1 MAILVLLLLLCL
13 PRVTLANITVN
24 DDAGN
29 ILRLTVPAKRVVS
42 LAPHITELLFETDAG
57 NKIVGTVRF
66 SDYPESAKNIP
77 LVGDSYNL
85 DFETIIALQPDLIIV
100 WKTGTGRSTVEKLH
114 ALGYTVF
121 ISEPDSLEIIATS
134 VERFGKLTGN
144 AETAL
149 TKSKQFQQDVVKLKS
164 KYSTL
169 GQVRV
174 FYQFWNQPIFTVNE
188 NHIISTIIEMCGGKN
203 VFAELST
210 LTPQLSVESVLN
222 MDPDVIIA
230 SGEGNL
236 KPEWLE
242 EWRQWPT
249 LTAVSNDQIYSIPP
263 EIIQR
268 HTTRILDGARMMCEF
283 IDNSRH

>member
-1 MAILVLLLLLCL
+1 L
-13 PRVTLANITVN
+13 PRVTLADIIVI
-24 DDAGN
+24 DDSGN
-29 ILRLTVPAKRVVS
+29 LLQLAIPAKRVIS
-42 LAPHITELLFETDAG
+42 LAPHITELLFAADAG
-57 NKIVGTVRF
+57 NKLVGTVRF
-66 SDYPESAKNIP
+66 SDYPESATSIP

-100 WKTGTGRSTVEKLH
+100 WETGTRRSTVEKLL

-134 VERFGKLTGN
+134 IERFGKLTGN

-149 TKSKQFQQDVVKLKS
+149 TKSKQFLQDVAKLKN
-164 KYSTL
+164 KYSSL
-169 GQVRV
+169 EQVRV
-174 FYQFWNQPIFTVNE
+174 FYQFWNQPIFTVND

-210 LTPQLSVESVLN
+210 LTPQLSIESVLKIN
-222 MDPDVIIA
+222 PDVIIA

-249 LTAVSNDQIYSIPP
+249 LSAVSNDQLYSIPP
-263 EIIQR
+263 ELIQR
-268 HTTRILDGARMMCEF
+268 HTTRILDGAMMMCEF
-283 IDNSRH
+283 IDNGRH

>member
-1 MAILVLLLLLCL
+1 MLLLWCL
-13 PRVTLANITVN
+13 PRVTLADIIVI
-24 DDAGN
+24 DDSGN
-29 ILRLTVPAKRVVS
+29 LLQLAIPAKRVIS
-42 LAPHITELLFETDAG
+42 LAPHITELLFAADAG
-57 NKIVGTVRF
+57 NKLVGTVRF
-66 SDYPESAKNIP
+66 SDYPESATSIP

-100 WKTGTGRSTVEKLH
+100 WETGTRRSTVEKLL

-134 VERFGKLTGN
+134 IERFGKLTGN

-149 TKSKQFQQDVVKLKS
+149 TKSKQFLQDVAKLKN
-164 KYSTL
+164 KYSSL
-169 GQVRV
+169 EQVRV
-174 FYQFWNQPIFTVNE
+174 FYQFWNQPIFTVND

-210 LTPQLSVESVLN
+210 LTPQLSIESVLKIN
-222 MDPDVIIA
+222 PDVIIA

-249 LTAVSNDQIYSIPP
+249 LSAVSNDQLYSIPP
-263 EIIQR
+263 ELIQR
-268 HTTRILDGARMMCEF
+268 HTTRILDGAMMMCEF
-283 IDNSRH
+283 IDNGRH

>member
-1 MAILVLLLLLCL
+1 LLLLWCL
-13 PRVTLANITVN
+13 PRVTLADIIVI
-24 DDAGN
+24 DDSGN
-29 ILRLTVPAKRVVS
+29 LLQLAIPAKRVIS
-42 LAPHITELLFETDAG
+42 LAPHITELLFAADAG
-57 NKIVGTVRF
+57 NKLVGTVRF
-66 SDYPESAKNIP
+66 SDYPESATSIP

-100 WKTGTGRSTVEKLH
+100 WETGTRRSTVEKLL

-134 VERFGKLTGN
+134 IERFGKLTGN

-149 TKSKQFQQDVVKLKS
+149 TKSKQFLQDVAKLKN
-164 KYSTL
+164 KYSSL
-169 GQVRV
+169 EQVRV
-174 FYQFWNQPIFTVNE
+174 FYQFWNQPIFTVND

-210 LTPQLSVESVLN
+210 LTPQLSIESVLKIN
-222 MDPDVIIA
+222 PDVIIA

-249 LTAVSNDQIYSIPP
+249 LSAVSNDQLYSIPP
-263 EIIQR
+263 ELIQR
-268 HTTRILDGARMMCEF
+268 HTTRILDGAMMMCEF
-283 IDNSRH
+283 IDNGRH